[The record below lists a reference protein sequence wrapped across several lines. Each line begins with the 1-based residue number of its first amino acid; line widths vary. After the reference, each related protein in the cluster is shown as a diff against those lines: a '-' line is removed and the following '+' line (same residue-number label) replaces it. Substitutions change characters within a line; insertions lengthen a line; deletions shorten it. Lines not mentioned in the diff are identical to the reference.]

1 MNTPKPDDFQSYNG
15 NHLVDDE
22 LKYSQ
27 EKKKCNIPICGI
39 CERLN
44 KIDLAT
50 YVTKMYL
57 HVRSHICLEVQS

>member
-27 EKKKCNIPICGI
+27 EKKK
-39 CERLN
+39 
-44 KIDLAT
+44 
-50 YVTKMYL
+50 V
-57 HVRSHICLEVQS
+57 